1 MYFFFQAEDG
11 IRDADVT
18 GVQTCALPISTVAI
32 YNQASHLEK
41 IGEFDEARRLFQLVR
56 QRPDEEYWVG
66 AEYHLGCIET
76 ELGNPA
82 AAHAHF
88 MECPLRNPGHSQ
100 ARRMVNHPT
109 LYREVDPNVFEIIES
124 GLTTRVLFILFGEL
138 SNIVN

>member
-56 QRPDEEYWVG
+56 QRPDEQYWDR
-66 AEYHLGCIET
+66 AEYHLGCIENHF
-76 ELGNPA
+76 GNRF
-82 AAHAHF
+82 AAHSHF
-88 MECPLRNPGHSQ
+88 TECLRRNPRHSK
-100 ARRMVNHPT
+100 ARRMLNDST
-109 LYREVDPNVFEIIES
+109 LYRETEANVFEVAVPAS
-124 GLTTRVLFILFGEL
+124 TPKLL
-138 SNIVN
+138 